1 MPSSRRPRSC
11 RSETTTPRL
20 WPTGGLWRHSDFLKL
35 WSAET
40 ISQFGSQVS
49 GLALPLVAII
59 VLDASAFEV
68 AALGTVEFAPFIL
81 FTLPAGVWVDRLPR
95 RPILIAGDLGRAAL
109 LATIPITY
117 VADVLTLGQLY
128 VVGFL
133 VGICTV
139 FFDVAYQSYLP
150 SLVERDQIVDGN
162 SKLEVSRSAAQI
174 GGPGVGGGLIEL
186 ITAPYAILVDA
197 VSFLASALFVLRIR
211 KDEGRVA
218 STAPGERP
226 SLWIELKEGLRFV
239 LGNPNLRAQ
248 AGCTATSNLFFS
260 LGFSI
265 VLVYFVRVL
274 DLSPGLIGVVFS
286 VGAAGSLVGAFTARR
301 ISTRFGIGPTTI
313 AVTLLQ
319 GPAMLLVALAPVEAP
334 IPFLIAS
341 QLAMGFVIVVYNII
355 QLSYRQ
361 AICPPRLQGRM
372 NSVMRFLVWGTIPI
386 GTLAGGALGTWV
398 GLREAIVVSAIG
410 GGASFLWILLSPQ
423 RHLHDMPEPI
433 EEEPRTTE
441 LGAGIPGTPDP
452 LAPGDA

>member
-1 MPSSRRPRSC
+1 M
-11 RSETTTPRL
+11 PRL
-20 WPTGGLWRHSDFLKL
+20 WPTGGLWRHADFLKL

-40 ISQFGSQVS
+40 ISQFGTQVS
-49 GLALPLVAII
+49 GLALPLVALL

-95 RPILIAGDLGRAAL
+95 RPILIAGDFGRAAL
-109 LATIPITY
+109 LFTIPVAY

-150 SLVERDQIVDGN
+150 SLVERDQIIEGN

-174 GGPGVGGGLIEL
+174 GGPGFGGGLIEL
-186 ITAPYAILVDA
+186 ITAPYAVLVDA
-197 VSFLASALFVLRIR
+197 VSFLASGLFVLRIR
-211 KDEGRVA
+211 KHEERIA
-218 STAPGERP
+218 STAPDQRS
-226 SLWIELKEGLRFV
+226 SLWVELKEGLRFV

-265 VLVYFVRVL
+265 MIVYFVRVL
-274 DLSPGLIGVVFS
+274 DLSPGVIGLVFS
-286 VGAAGSLVGAFTARR
+286 IGAAGSLVGAFTARR
-301 ISTRFGIGPTTI
+301 ISTKLGIGPTTI
-313 AVTLLQ
+313 AVTVLQ
-319 GPAMLLVALAPVEAP
+319 GPSMLLIPLAPMDAP

-341 QLAMGFVIVVYNII
+341 QLAIGFAIVVYNIT

-361 AICPPRLQGRM
+361 AICPARLQGRM
-372 NSVMRFLVWGTIPI
+372 NSVMRFLVWGTIPV
-386 GTLAGGALGTWV
+386 GTLTGGALGTWV
-398 GLREAIVVSAIG
+398 GLRETIIVSAIG
-410 GGASFLWILLSPQ
+410 GGSSFLWILLSPQ
-423 RHLHDMPEPI
+423 RHLRDMPEPI
-433 EEEPRTTE
+433 DEEPRTTE
-441 LGAGIPGTPDP
+441 LGAGLPVTADP
-452 LAPGDA
+452 LSVDEPSA